1 MQAFLRKVGYP
12 VSRDSIAYV
21 PEGGNTAHS

>member
-1 MQAFLRKVGYP
+1 MYKCIHSK

-21 PEGGNTAHS
+21 YEILIITDQQIP